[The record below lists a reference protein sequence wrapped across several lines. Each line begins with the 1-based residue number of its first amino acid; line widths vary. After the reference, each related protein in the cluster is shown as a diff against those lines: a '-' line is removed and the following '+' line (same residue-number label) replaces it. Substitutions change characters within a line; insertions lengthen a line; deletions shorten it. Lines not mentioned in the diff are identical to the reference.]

1 MQTIRDLKKTIAD
14 LRHEITAYRQRLATV
29 ASLEPFAPASAEYQI
44 ARLIGGTLTDGLA
57 AHDMVCARGKKFEV
71 KFSRI
76 NSGTIYSKRWSWGHP
91 LGAGGRKVFHR
102 LILVGEVDPR
112 YASRY
117 LDPKSPYVIFDV
129 PFAAVK
135 RLMRKDPIIQIN
147 TNPEPTS
154 SSADILLFERF
165 QISRRALK
173 TRYKAV

>member
-1 MQTIRDLKKTIAD
+1 MQTIRELKKTIAE
-14 LRHEITAYRQRLATV
+14 LRRENTAFRQRLATV
-29 ASLEPFAPASAEYQI
+29 ARLEPFAPASAEYQI

-76 NSGTIYSKRWSWGHP
+76 NAGTIYSKRWSWGHP
-91 LGAGGRKVFHR
+91 LGAGGAKVFHR
-102 LILVGEVDPR
+102 LILVGEIDAR

-117 LDPKSPYVIFDV
+117 FDPKSPYVIFDV

-147 TNPEPTS
+147 TNPEPMS
-154 SSADILLFERF
+154 SSAAMLLFERY
-165 QISRRALK
+165 QITRRDLK
-173 TRYKAV
+173 ARYKVA